1 MTQKAIDALKRLNNA
16 TDETQKQKIMAD
28 ELSKAASEASKKV
41 GGSVTNESVLGKT
54 SEYIK

>member
-41 GGSVTNESVLGKT
+41 G
-54 SEYIK
+54 